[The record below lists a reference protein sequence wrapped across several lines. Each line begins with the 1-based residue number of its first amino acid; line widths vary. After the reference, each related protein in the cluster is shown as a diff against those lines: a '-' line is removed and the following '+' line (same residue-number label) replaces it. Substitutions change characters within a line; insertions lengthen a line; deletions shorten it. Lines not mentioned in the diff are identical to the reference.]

1 MQTFDLRRTSQKH
14 LRTFLHENAVMMIVL
29 TDQSYYSI
37 CHFMVRRFILTV
49 NKYESNHTGDGK
61 TDGRTRTEVHTGKIH
76 EFVRSNVVTRGLM
89 ERRTLISGVIIDT
102 F

>member
-1 MQTFDLRRTSQKH
+1 MGVIIQVMDKRTGQ
-14 LRTFLHENAVMMIVL
+14 
-29 TDQSYYSI
+29 
-37 CHFMVRRFILTV
+37 
-49 NKYESNHTGDGK
+49 
-61 TDGRTRTEVHTGKIH
+61 TRTEVLTGKIY